1 MSGFHEQWS
10 QWSQWSHRFVQSS
23 GNWDEAGSCIDSS
36 TFHPLT
42 LCVKVAC
49 IALRAW
55 ATKVVADFKGRCI
68 KVKNSLNEDCKILQ
82 DIARYCKIL
91 KALFD
96 DFFLFLECPRFVSFL
111 WKALQDSYSA
121 RPVQLKAASKAPYQ
135 HLEKISCTR
144 TGPIFNII

>member
-1 MSGFHEQWS
+1 
-10 QWSQWSHRFVQSS
+10 
-23 GNWDEAGSCIDSS
+23 
-36 TFHPLT
+36 
-42 LCVKVAC
+42 
-49 IALRAW
+49 
-55 ATKVVADFKGRCI
+55 VADFKGRCI
-68 KVKNSLNEDCKILQ
+68 KVKNSLNEDCKILQDIARYCKILQDIARYCKILQ